1 MTGCTLAML
10 TQLLG
15 YTPQPGATIDVPQ
28 SYVDRLS
35 RAEISHAKSCAR
47 RLGLH
52 YRIVVR

>member
-52 YRIVVR
+52 YRVVR